1 MPAPNEPTTTRYLSV
16 RDLAARWG
24 EHPNTVYARIRTPE
38 WLAAV
43 RTIQFGR
50 QLRFLE
56 RDVEAFEEARRLTAE
71 TLTAALG
78 ATAGAGPGA
87 AEETEDR
94 NEAGAASDD
103 TAPPASEFGP
113 RRPPVRRK
121 AAA

>member
-1 MPAPNEPTTTRYLSV
+1 MTAPNEPTTRYLSV
-16 RDLAARWG
+16 HDLAARWG
-24 EHPNTVYARIRTPE
+24 EHPNTVYVRVRAAE
-38 WLAAV
+38 WLEAV
-43 RTIQFGR
+43 RTIQLGR

-78 ATAGAGPGA
+78 AATGPGPGA
-87 AEETEDR
+87 AEGAENR
-94 NEAGAASDD
+94 NEVGAAPDD

-113 RRPPVRRK
+113 RRPPVRPK